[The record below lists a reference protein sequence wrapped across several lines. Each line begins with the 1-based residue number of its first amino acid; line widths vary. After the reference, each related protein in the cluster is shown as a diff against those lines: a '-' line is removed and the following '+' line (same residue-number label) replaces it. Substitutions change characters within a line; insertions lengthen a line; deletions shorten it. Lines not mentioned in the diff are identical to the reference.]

1 MSRTTLTVT
10 NLTGKIMQGWASM
23 ARHWRLRLSSTNAAL
38 RFDAARCHSRHGA
51 PPPFQ
56 IKFQR
61 NNRTESICNE
71 NIQDHAYE
79 CVVGMNCA

>member
-1 MSRTTLTVT
+1 MGQKSKL
-10 NLTGKIMQGWASM
+10 GIGIMDSVDA
-23 ARHWRLRLSSTNAAL
+23 TNAAL

-61 NNRTESICNE
+61 NTRTQSICVE
-71 NIQDHAYE
+71 NIDDHAYE
-79 CVVGMNCA
+79 CVVEMNGE

>member
-1 MSRTTLTVT
+1 MYMAVQARPRAYLQVVRRCKHGGL
-10 NLTGKIMQGWASM
+10 NFERAKNGFGIMDSVEFVDAT
-23 ARHWRLRLSSTNAAL
+23 HAAL

-61 NNRTESICNE
+61 NTRTQSICRK
-71 NIQDHAYE
+71 H
-79 CVVGMNCA
+79 